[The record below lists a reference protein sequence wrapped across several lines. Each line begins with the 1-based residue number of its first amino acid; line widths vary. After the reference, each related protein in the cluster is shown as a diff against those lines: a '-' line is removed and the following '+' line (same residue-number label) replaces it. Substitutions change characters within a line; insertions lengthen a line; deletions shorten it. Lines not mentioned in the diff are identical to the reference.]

1 MESSLQFCYCSLG
14 RTQHTLKGHSG
25 PVSRQ
30 REVQETGQARVL
42 WFPQEEKGEAEQAGL
57 GLANVSNF
65 SRLWDKGAAP
75 SRLVPGL
82 EAMGWVHSALQCENP
97 IREVEWTQ
105 LTAHEMELTSL
116 QPGPQNWVKTAPKNY
131 NTTRTDTKMLGAF
144 HLPQSF
150 HELKS
155 SYVK

>member
-30 REVQETGQARVL
+30 REVQETGQAHFL

-65 SRLWDKGAAP
+65 ADSGTKGRP
-75 SRLVPGL
+75 PVVWYL
-82 EAMGWVHSALQCENP
+82 ALRQWGGCTVACNV
-97 IREVEWTQ
+97 RTQ
-105 LTAHEMELTSL
+105 
-116 QPGPQNWVKTAPKNY
+116 
-131 NTTRTDTKMLGAF
+131 
-144 HLPQSF
+144 
-150 HELKS
+150 
-155 SYVK
+155 

>member
-1 MESSLQFCYCSLG
+1 MRYGEARRRSKERKWKTVYSFVSSLG

-30 REVQETGQARVL
+30 REVQETGQAHFL

-75 SRLVPGL
+75 SCLVPGL
-82 EAMGWVHSALQCENP
+82 EAMGWVHSGLQCENP
-97 IREVEWTQ
+97 IRDI
-105 LTAHEMELTSL
+105 ADCS
-116 QPGPQNWVKTAPKNY
+116 
-131 NTTRTDTKMLGAF
+131 
-144 HLPQSF
+144 
-150 HELKS
+150 
-155 SYVK
+155 